1 MIMLYRSC
9 VKLKYPYLK
18 HPFLAQANE
27 LIYAAP
33 CKGALYPLRRK
44 HDSWANR
51 STSHFSQF
59 VYHVCKW
66 RNDNELWVF
75 WVFSYL
81 IGRQTLIQLFDW
93 SKAGQDI
100 WYWYYTLV
108 GNYHHCLF
116 VNHNSLVGFANRRFK
131 ISIWRI
137 ADFVKHCLMTEICH
151 IIR

>member
-18 HPFLAQANE
+18 HQFLAQANE

-75 WVFSYL
+75 WGFFIFNWETDSYTAL
-81 IGRQTLIQLFDW
+81 WLEQNWARYMVLN
-93 SKAGQDI
+93 
-100 WYWYYTLV
+100 TLV

-116 VNHNSLVGFANRRFK
+116 VNHNSLVGFVNRRFK
-131 ISIWRI
+131 ISIWRV